1 MDLRRGGEKDG
12 GAVIKGGGGGGL
24 IPQCTL
30 CLLDIL
36 VEASHLEPPKVV
48 CYRRKAN
55 F

>member
-12 GAVIKGGGGGGL
+12 GAVIKGGGGGL

-36 VEASHLEPPKVV
+36 VEASYLEPPKVV